1 MITAVIRK
9 GEDTLVLDFPRG
21 ISDLRVK
28 LLSIGILTPP
38 DEITLFEDD
47 KHGIDVQIASDSEF
61 GKHMC
66 QLFSESNTLADVNSA
81 TWLVLHADESFVSDL
96 ENYIL
101 YDQYRN
107 IEELVEDIRHRTEEA
122 GSVKKEFFFPL
133 TAELDEGD
141 GNMVEVDDR
150 FVSGYTYAI
159 RDLISEFIKEREVGN
174 LAAYY
179 EGNEGLKNKLC
190 SADWTV
196 EEIRG
201 VTYGKVNV
209 RLKEELREEE
219 TTALKEW
226 ISVQNSDGAY
236 DALEQHPID
245 SEDGML
251 CINLWRGG
259 DDYFIKDRAELNE
272 HIELQ
277 QEMKLGGQS

>member
-1 MITAVIRK
+1 MVTAIIRK
-9 GEDTLVLDFPRG
+9 GDDTLVLDFPRA
-21 ISDLRVK
+21 ITDLRVK

-38 DEITLFEDD
+38 DAITLFDDD
-47 KHGIDVQIASDSEF
+47 KHGIEVQIASDSEF
-61 GKHMC
+61 GQHLC
-66 QLFSESNTLADVNSA
+66 RLFCENNTLADVNTA
-81 TWLVLHADESFVSDL
+81 TWLVKHADESFASDL
-96 ENYIL
+96 ENDVI
-101 YDQYRN
+101 YDQYSHAN
-107 IEELVEDIRHRTEEA
+107 ELIEDIKKRTEEA

-159 RDLISEFIKEREVGN
+159 RDLIAEFIKEREVGN

-209 RLKEELREEE
+209 RLKEEPTEEE

-259 DDYFIKDRAELNE
+259 NDYFIKDRAELNE
-272 HIELQ
+272 YIELQ
-277 QEMKLGGQS
+277 RELKMGGM